1 MTHYRQDRLKIN
13 NNKIGPNKTQ
23 SLIETSTANNMLY
36 MFTKN
41 KGKRNKNKKRNR
53 IVVTLPKSL
62 T

>member
-1 MTHYRQDRLKIN
+1 MAHYRQDRLKIN

-23 SLIETSTANNMLY
+23 SLIETSTANNMLC

>member
-23 SLIETSTANNMLY
+23 SLIETSTANNMFC

-41 KGKRNKNKKRNR
+41 KGKRNKIQKRNR